1 PGNTPPTVT
10 ISSPSN
16 NATFTQGDTVTF
28 AGSANDAEDGN
39 LSSSITWT
47 SSRDGVIGSGA
58 GFSTSTLSVG
68 THTVTADATDSD
80 GASGDDSVTVIID
93 PPQGT
98 APAAP
103 DGVSATNLTNRYARV
118 DWNDNSNNETSF
130 EIQREKY
137 NSRRNQWRS
146 TTTFTGIAANSTSYT
161 DRPGTGLYR
170 YRVRA
175 SNGSGDSAWSAWA
188 EVNVTRR

>member
-1 PGNTPPTVT
+1 MIV
-10 ISSPSN
+10 
-16 NATFTQGDTVTF
+16 
-28 AGSANDAEDGN
+28 
-39 LSSSITWT
+39 
-47 SSRDGVIGSGA
+47 
-58 GFSTSTLSVG
+58 
-68 THTVTADATDSD
+68 
-80 GASGDDSVTVIID
+80 D

-98 APAAP
+98 VPAAP

-146 TTTFTGIAANSTSYT
+146 TTTITGIAANSTSYT
-161 DRPGTGLYR
+161 DRAGTGTYR